1 MVTITDTMCMVIAI
15 AERPVVASR
24 TVVVVMQAAAVAM
37 RAAAAAVM
45 AAVEA
50 SIEPHNRFK
59 NQR

>member
-1 MVTITDTMCMVIAI
+1 
-15 AERPVVASR
+15 
-24 TVVVVMQAAAVAM
+24 VAM